1 VDYKD
6 KRKQIDK
13 RKDFVLI
20 YIDYMLVEKESWR
33 GRKEN
38 QMQNNELICIW
49 MVVLYIR
56 VVWSFHTKLKIKLTQ
71 DVNNNFLKNGDKAK
85 NN

>member
-1 VDYKD
+1 
-6 KRKQIDK
+6 
-13 RKDFVLI
+13 
-20 YIDYMLVEKESWR
+20 
-33 GRKEN
+33 
-38 QMQNNELICIW
+38 MQNNELICIW

>member
-1 VDYKD
+1 VLWIT
-6 KRKQIDK
+6 KRRENKSIK
-13 RKDFVLI
+13 KEDFVLI

-49 MVVLYIR
+49 MVILYKR
-56 VVWSFHTKLKIKLTQ
+56 VV
-71 DVNNNFLKNGDKAK
+71 
-85 NN
+85 

>member
-56 VVWSFHTKLKIKLTQ
+56 VV
-71 DVNNNFLKNGDKAK
+71 
-85 NN
+85 